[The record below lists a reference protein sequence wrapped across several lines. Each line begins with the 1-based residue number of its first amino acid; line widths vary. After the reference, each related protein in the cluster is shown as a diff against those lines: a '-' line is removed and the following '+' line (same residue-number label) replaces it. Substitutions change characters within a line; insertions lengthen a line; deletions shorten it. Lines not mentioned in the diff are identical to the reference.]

1 MNCSEYVAHCSDHL
15 DGLLSQADRAA
26 FDEHRRHCL
35 TCRRY
40 AAVLE
45 QGATLLHAL
54 PEPELPEDFVPRLQH
69 RIYSVDEEQALGRG
83 ASATPGMA
91 IVGMALLL
99 TAVAWAP
106 ALWNSAPVVVME
118 PIVVDEEP
126 RVAGPL
132 PAMPAELPSPEPLT
146 EMGGLFDDGQALM
159 YEYSPLSQRYRQ
171 RAAVRRAGLQRDR

>member
-1 MNCSEYVAHCSDHL
+1 MNCSDYVAHCSDHL
-15 DGLLSQADRAA
+15 DGLLPEADRRA
-26 FDEHRRHCL
+26 FEEHRSQCL
-35 TCRRY
+35 PCRRY
-40 AAVLE
+40 AMVLE

-54 PEPELPEDFVPRLQH
+54 PEPELAEDFVPRLQH
-69 RIYSVDEEQALGRG
+69 RIYSVDEEQTVARG
-83 ASATPGMA
+83 TSATPAMA

-106 ALWNSAPVVVME
+106 ALWNTVPVVVME

-126 RVAGPL
+126 SASRPIR
-132 PAMPAELPSPEPLT
+132 AMPANLPPPEPLS